1 MAELVCFTAFKLID
15 NPTYPYQNSILIQ
28 VLLSTFVTI
37 LTNTE
42 CIIAEFRIQ
51 LRYFVELCCV
61 LLRFYA
67 LYLDYCDFFFPRRE

>member
-1 MAELVCFTAFKLID
+1 MAELVCCTAFKVID
-15 NPTYPYQNSILIQ
+15 NSTCPYQNSSF
-28 VLLSTFVTI
+28 LLSNFVTI

-42 CIIAEFRIQ
+42 CIIAESRIQ